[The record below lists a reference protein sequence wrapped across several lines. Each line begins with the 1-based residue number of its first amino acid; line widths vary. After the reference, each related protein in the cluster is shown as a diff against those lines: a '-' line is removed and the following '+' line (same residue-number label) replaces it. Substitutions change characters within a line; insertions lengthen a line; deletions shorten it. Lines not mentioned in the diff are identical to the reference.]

1 MANHLFIP
9 FIVPMIGA
17 ALAVMLYK
25 QRMVARGIVVI
36 STAIVFA
43 YGLWLLFTVAGSGIQ
58 TTQGANWPAPFGIS
72 LVADGMSALML
83 TTAALLMLGTLMY
96 SFNSISAEHE
106 RHFFYPLLLLL
117 LLGVNG
123 AFLTGDLFNLY
134 VWFEVLL
141 LASFGLITLGGSR
154 PQLEGGLKYMVL
166 NLFGSTM
173 FLVGC
178 GLIYGS
184 VGTLNMAHIAER
196 MQTIQNPSLMT
207 AIACMFLFAYGSKAA
222 IVPLFFWLP
231 TSYHTPPI
239 AVTAIFSGL
248 LTKVGVYSLYRV
260 LGTVMQNE
268 LQRLA
273 PVILV
278 LAALTMVIGVFG
290 AMAQMNIR
298 RILSFHIVSQIGY
311 AIMGL
316 GLASAA
322 GLGAGLLFLVHVM
335 IVKTALFFI
344 GGAAEEIYGT
354 GDLKKMGGLARRE
367 PVLATFWFL
376 GILSLAGIPPMS
388 GFFGKLALLQ
398 TGVAQE
404 SLIITVIA
412 AGVGILTFFS
422 MLKIWNEV
430 FWKKAYAD
438 MSKLPRVKLGWLLPG
453 AAMVVLSVALG
464 FGASVLVDYSN
475 LAGTQL
481 FDQVA
486 YITSVCGVNGCEA
499 VYETALR

>member
-1 MANHLFIP
+1 MANHLFLP
-9 FIVPMIGA
+9 FIIPMLGA
-17 ALAVMLYK
+17 TLAVLLAK
-25 QRMVARGIVVI
+25 QRPFARGVVLTTVLAMVAYSI
-36 STAIVFA
+36 
-43 YGLWLLFTVAGSGIQ
+43 WLLVVVLNDGRQ
-58 TTQGANWPAPFGIS
+58 VTQAANWLAPFGIT
-72 LVADGMSALML
+72 LIADGMSALML
-83 TTAALLMLGTLMY
+83 STTSLLVLGTLIY
-96 SFNSISAEHE
+96 SFYSLDPAYE
-106 RHFFYPLLLLL
+106 RYFFYPLLLLL
-117 LLGVNG
+117 LLGVSG

-166 NLFGSTM
+166 NLVGSTM
-173 FLVGC
+173 FLIGC
-178 GLIYGS
+178 GLIYGT

-196 MQTIQNPSLMT
+196 MATIQQPGLMT
-207 AIACMFLFAYGSKAA
+207 AIACIFLFAYGSKAA

-231 TSYHTPPI
+231 TSYHTPPV

-260 LGTVMQNE
+260 LGMAMQNE

-273 PVILV
+273 PFILL
-278 LAALTMVIGVFG
+278 LAGLTMVIGVFG

-335 IVKTALFFI
+335 IVKTALFYI
-344 GGAAEEIYGT
+344 GGAAEQIYGT

-367 PVLATFWFL
+367 PLLAIFWFL

-398 TGVAQE
+398 VGVTQQ
-404 SLIITVIA
+404 SLVITIVA
-412 AGVGILTFFS
+412 AGVGLLTFFS

-438 MSKLPRVKLGWLLPG
+438 MSKLPRVHPGLLLPG
-453 AAMVVLSVALG
+453 AALVILSVALG
-464 FGASVLVDYSN
+464 IGAGLMADYSAM
-475 LAGTQL
+475 AGVQV
-481 FDQVA
+481 FDQA
-486 YITSVCGVNGCEA
+486 GYITSVCGPNGCEA
-499 VYETALR
+499 AFETALR